1 MQLVARIRATFS
13 VEVPLSVAFNSPS
26 LQLLAAH
33 VGKSRYASLISKVAE
48 GGNDVDELIER
59 VAGMSEGEVKRLT
72 DELRMEGRP

>member
-1 MQLVARIRATFS
+1 
-13 VEVPLSVAFNSPS
+13 